1 MLLPKDFGVMKSD
14 VPMLWKFTA
23 EICSRE
29 SIVCMYEY
37 KITLQTLLHS
47 MNIKKRANLGPQILI
62 GTGNDFAIAKSARS

>member
-37 KITLQTLLHS
+37 KITLQTLS
-47 MNIKKRANLGPQILI
+47 NLGPQILI